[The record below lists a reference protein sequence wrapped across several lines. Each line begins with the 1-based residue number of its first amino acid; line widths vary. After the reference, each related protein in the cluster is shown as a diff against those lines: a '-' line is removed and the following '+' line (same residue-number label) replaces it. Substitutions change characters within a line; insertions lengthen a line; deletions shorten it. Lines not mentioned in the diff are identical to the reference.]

1 LLSDRNGRKQNST
14 SVGIQMKLFILIYF
28 LILITN
34 VFYIL
39 KYYLL
44 MSNLSLMNLNKRYK
58 HNLVLEEKNNTL
70 ISGTRFLVHE
80 DSLIIK

>member
-1 LLSDRNGRKQNST
+1 
-14 SVGIQMKLFILIYF
+14 MKLFILIYF

>member
-1 LLSDRNGRKQNST
+1 MLSDRNGRKQNST